1 MHRFFVAPEL
11 VRQLDAV
18 ISLPKELAHQL
29 RDVLHL
35 QTGEQIVLLD
45 NSGDEILAT
54 IASVS
59 KSAVDARLL
68 ERHTGKSAS
77 NVRIILCQGL
87 LKSARFEWIL
97 EKGTELGVS
106 TFAPV
111 LCRRSMAGLG
121 DAGTAKIQRWQRIIT
136 EAAEQSGRTRLPE
149 LLPIRPLKD
158 ALSNIPPGALAL
170 MPWEEE
176 RAVMLRDILKDGI
189 YRAGSSV
196 SEGDRKGPSAAP
208 LPPRPYNDKESSRD
222 EGDRKG
228 PPAAPLHPRPYND
241 YEGDLPTSV
250 HSRGGGGVE
259 MGRGPLRSPSGQ
271 LLPAQHNRIT
281 VVLFIG
287 PEGGLTADEV
297 RLAQQHGVQIV
308 SLGPH
313 ILRAETAALAAIA
326 SVMYELEQ

>member
-11 VRQLDAV
+11 VQQLDARMT
-18 ISLPKELAHQL
+18 LPKELAHQV

-35 QTGEQIVLLD
+35 QVGEQIVLLD
-45 NSGDEILAT
+45 NSGDEIPAT
-54 IASVS
+54 VASVS
-59 KSAVDARLL
+59 KSAVDVRLL
-68 ERHTGKSAS
+68 ERRAGKSES

-106 TFAPV
+106 TFAPI
-111 LCRRSMAGLG
+111 LCRRSMAGLE
-121 DAGTAKIQRWQRIIT
+121 DAGTSKIQRWQRIIT
-136 EAAEQSGRTRLPE
+136 EAAEQSGRARLPE

-176 RAVMLRDILKDGI
+176 RAVLLRDVLK
-189 YRAGSSV
+189 SS
-196 SEGDRKGPSAAP
+196 
-208 LPPRPYNDKESSRD
+208 SS
-222 EGDRKG
+222 
-228 PPAAPLHPRPYND
+228 L
-241 YEGDLPTSV
+241 
-250 HSRGGGGVE
+250 
-259 MGRGPLRSPSGQ
+259 
-271 LLPAQHNRIT
+271 T

-297 RLAQQHGVQIV
+297 KLARQHGVQIV
-308 SLGPH
+308 SLGPR
-313 ILRAETAALAAIA
+313 ILRAETAALAAVA